1 MFSTIQH
8 LLLICRHI
16 NRFSSSS
23 SSSMKLGLAMKQ
35 LIDSKQYEKVLKL
48 YAENCKSCN
57 HFSIDMTLKACIKLN
72 DDQHVKTIEKNLTKE
87 LLNNPFV
94 QTSLLQFYI
103 QRADIDQALNICS
116 RIDKKSNYLYTVLF
130 KGLIA
135 HNKSENV
142 LDLYD
147 KMTIKPDDFTLTVIF
162 NACTQLANERAK
174 IIGNKLLNQILN
186 KDLTNNVI
194 LLTSAINMLMNF
206 GEVKDAERLFQL
218 NKSKDTIIYGTMM
231 KGYNNNDQP
240 LRSLQLFQQMK
251 NEKIKLDEIKFLLL
265 INACSQI
272 GILSICQQ
280 LVDQIPSHCFNNI
293 QINTSLIDM
302 WGKAGSV
309 KNAQHIFESIKN
321 PDIISY
327 NTMIN
332 AYGLNFMGLEAV
344 RLYERIPNHLHSE
357 ISYICV
363 LNACSHSGLVHQAYQ
378 IFNQIP
384 NKTERIITTMVDCL
398 SRLFL
403 FDEAQKLIDEYEKTN
418 LPSVFMYMT
427 ILSGVRNH
435 RNSVLSEKIYEKM
448 KVLFPNEKDRM
459 ISGSILLGNIY
470 NSLGDSNR
478 AEEIRSNRRKNF
490 GNELKPGLS
499 WTEVN
504 GEIVEFKA
512 HDRSHP
518 RSKEIYEELNKISSE
533 LIAYG
538 HEYDATWITRSLR
551 EDETVES
558 VLCGHSEKLAI
569 ALNFVART
577 NPALIQ
583 ITENLRVCGDCHNAT
598 KLIAKIRKCQIIV
611 RDSNCIHH
619 FHTNGQCSCQDH
631 F

>member
-23 SSSMKLGLAMKQ
+23 SPSMKLGLAMKQ
-35 LIDSKQYEKVLKL
+35 LIDSKQYEKVLNL

-94 QTSLLQFYI
+94 QTSLIQFYI
-103 QRADIDQALNICS
+103 QRADIDKALNICS
-116 RIDKKSNYLYTVLF
+116 KIDKKSNYLYTVLF
-130 KGLIA
+130 KGLIT

-162 NACTQLANERAK
+162 NACAQLANERAK
-174 IIGNKLLNQILN
+174 IIGNKLFNQILN

-206 GEVKDAERLFQL
+206 GEVNDAERLFQL
-218 NKSKDTIIYGTMM
+218 NKSKDTILYGTMM

-251 NEKIKLDEIKFLLL
+251 DEKIKLDEIKFILL

-302 WGKAGSV
+302 WGKSGSV
-309 KNAQHIFESIKN
+309 ENAQHIFESIKK

-344 RLYERIPNHLHSE
+344 RLYERIPNHLLSE
-357 ISYICV
+357 ISHICV

-427 ILSGVRNH
+427 LLSRVRNH

-448 KVLFPNEKDRM
+448 K
-459 ISGSILLGNIY
+459 
-470 NSLGDSNR
+470 
-478 AEEIRSNRRKNF
+478 
-490 GNELKPGLS
+490 
-499 WTEVN
+499 
-504 GEIVEFKA
+504 
-512 HDRSHP
+512 
-518 RSKEIYEELNKISSE
+518 
-533 LIAYG
+533 
-538 HEYDATWITRSLR
+538 
-551 EDETVES
+551 
-558 VLCGHSEKLAI
+558 
-569 ALNFVART
+569 
-577 NPALIQ
+577 
-583 ITENLRVCGDCHNAT
+583 
-598 KLIAKIRKCQIIV
+598 
-611 RDSNCIHH
+611 
-619 FHTNGQCSCQDH
+619 
-631 F
+631 